1 MAGPTEEQHDYMHAL
16 TGKNPRDYATS
27 PVPGGASGAS
37 PASPPVAVGD
47 STAPSAPADQAP
59 VSAPQAAPAAPFSF
73 SPLKPQA
80 PSLLL
85 DPNLV
90 AAMSEAEQWVR
101 NYLAT
106 NSIAPAPG
114 SEPGKPPTQLLFGG
128 TVKPLDTVVK
138 TTVAAGR
145 MANLQTGAVG
155 RQQITVSF
163 VTRIIRSVVA
173 PPPATKDDDSPI
185 EVTRDGD
192 KVDIQLTIKLH
203 EASDDDASA
212 VQVLPDVEVTLH
224 VTKDSSDATIEA
236 QLNLVKI
243 KADLSKKLKLRGHV
257 LVDSVEFKLGVS
269 EENDASDALLLRVRK
284 WAEPKIK
291 AELSFKIAKG
301 LEFKIEA
308 DGGSEGGQV
317 TGKLIYRF

>member
-16 TGKNPRDYATS
+16 TGKNPRDYANPPADGTAAGTS
-27 PVPGGASGAS
+27 PAAAPPAGSDGAPPAAPTASGA
-37 PASPPVAVGD
+37 
-47 STAPSAPADQAP
+47 
-59 VSAPQAAPAAPFSF
+59 PFAF

-80 PSLLL
+80 PSLQL
-85 DPNLV
+85 DPNYIADL
-90 AAMSEAEQWVR
+90 AEAEQWVR
-101 NYLAT
+101 DYLTT
-106 NSIAPAPG
+106 NGVAAAPG

-128 TVKPLDTVVK
+128 KVTPLDTVVN
-138 TTVAAGR
+138 TTVAAGG
-145 MANLQTGAVG
+145 MANLPSGANG
-155 RQQITVSF
+155 RKHITEAL
-163 VTRIIRSVVA
+163 VTRTIQSIVT
-173 PPPATKDDDSPI
+173 PLPAKKDDDSPI

-203 EASDDDASA
+203 EASDDDATA

-236 QLNLVKI
+236 QLNLLKI
-243 KADLSKKLKLRGHV
+243 KADLSKSLKLKGHV

-284 WAEPKIK
+284 WAAPKIK

-308 DGGSEGGQV
+308 DGGSDGGQIG
-317 TGKLIYRF
+317 GKLIYHF